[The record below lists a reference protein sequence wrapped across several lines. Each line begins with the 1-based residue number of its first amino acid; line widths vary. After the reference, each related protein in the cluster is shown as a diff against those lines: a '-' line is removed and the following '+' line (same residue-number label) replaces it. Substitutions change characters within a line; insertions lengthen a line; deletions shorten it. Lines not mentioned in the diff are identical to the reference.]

1 MTEIPRARVTGFLA
15 ITLASVIGVLL
26 VAYVASP
33 PHPAPAATPI
43 PTPAESVQAP
53 PLLG

>member
-1 MTEIPRARVTGFLA
+1 MTEISRARVVGFLA
-15 ITLASVIGVLL
+15 ITLAIVIGVLL

-33 PHPAPAATPI
+33 PHPDPEATPI